1 MNVFLKRKTMGQL
14 KKISV
19 NNIIILYGIPAHS
32 ATAVN
37 EAADRRAKAGTK
49 TDGIIADLLA

>member
-1 MNVFLKRKTMGQL
+1 MGQL